1 MSEVRYWERAG
12 FPVTRSQAEEM
23 IERISEGAIGAV
35 RDDDIEEFVPVGGG
49 ATRDSL
55 RREVDD
61 LFSRPASQDDKQID
75 ESIANIM
82 ALMSFEQNKKQYIMD
97 CKARGLTLEEARQE
111 YDKDKAN
118 MVRNALD
125 LPDEP
130 MDVPLIYGKD
140 SEE

>member
-49 ATRDSL
+49 ATHDSL
-55 RREVDD
+55 RREVEE
-61 LFSRPASQDDKQID
+61 LFSQPASEKDQQID

-97 CKARGLTLEEARQE
+97 CKARGLTLEEAREE
-111 YDKDKAN
+111 YDTDKAN

-125 LPDEP
+125 LPDQP
-130 MDVPLIYGKD
+130 MDVPVIYGKD

>member
-49 ATRDSL
+49 ATHSAL
-55 RREVDD
+55 RREVDE
-61 LFSRPASQDDKQID
+61 LFSRPASEEDKQVD
-75 ESIANIM
+75 DSIANII

-97 CKARGLTLEEARQE
+97 CKARGLTLEEAREE

-130 MDVPLIYGKD
+130 MDVPVIYGKD